1 MKIFASAACLLMLT
15 GSAFAQL
22 APAPPGPV
30 SANASGWVG
39 GAQFGYNWQR
49 GSLVY
54 GFESDLSAMHLK
66 SEITS
71 PPANVFA
78 AGLQPLFVAP
88 LASPDN
94 TNASIDWYGT
104 VRARLAFA
112 AGSFLFYGTGGLA
125 YGKVDLSQTNSAIP
139 AVTATPLNFV
149 VANLQTSS
157 QTSSTKVGWVA
168 GGGIDYM
175 LNRNLILNFA
185 YQYVDLG
192 SASLTSIPQGPFQP
206 VGSNASVHA
215 QFQVVTVGLSWR
227 FSPPETAVASS
238 QKPKSGPRQL
248 PSNPW
253 EGIYV
258 GGHAGGAWGNETT
271 ATQPLFAVPN

>member
-1 MKIFASAACLLMLT
+1 MKIIASAACLLVLM
-15 GSAFAQL
+15 GSAFAQVL
-22 APAPPGPV
+22 PDPSGPV

-54 GFESDLSAMHLK
+54 GFESDLSATHLK

-71 PPANVFA
+71 APTNVFA

-88 LASPDN
+88 LATPDN
-94 TNASIDWYGT
+94 TVANIDWYGT
-104 VRARLAFA
+104 VRARLGFA
-112 AGSFLFYGTGGLA
+112 AGSFLFYGTGGMA

-139 AVTATPLNFV
+139 TLTAPLNFV

-192 SASLTSIPQGPFQP
+192 STSLTSIPQGPFQP

-227 FSPPETAVASS
+227 FGAPETAMASIQNPQS
-238 QKPKSGPRQL
+238 KPPPL

-253 EGIYV
+253 QGIYV
-258 GGHAGGAWGNETT
+258 GGHVGGAWGNETT